1 LNFEFSMQ
9 KELAMAAQGN
19 PDFSQEAVWRP
30 SSRAFLVYYVAIAI
44 AVFGPLINPAVGLP
58 PYVGLAVGLVL
69 LAAVI
74 LGKFGQEYRA
84 TSAGLKRLGFWPA
97 KEENL
102 PWPEVGEIRLQ
113 RGLTQ
118 TLLNVGN
125 VVIHDRQG
133 APRLV
138 WERLADP
145 RGVMSALEAR
155 RAAFSQGS
163 GERAVAG

>member
-1 LNFEFSMQ
+1 
-9 KELAMAAQGN
+9 MAAQGN

-44 AVFGPLINPAVGLP
+44 AVFGPLINPEVGLP
-58 PYVGLAVGLVL
+58 PWLGLMAGIML

-84 TSAGLKRLGFWPA
+84 TSGGLKRLGHWPA
-97 KEENL
+97 KEETL

-125 VVIHDRQG
+125 VVICDKQG
-133 APRLV
+133 APRINF
-138 WERLADP
+138 ERLADP
-145 RGVMSALEAR
+145 HGVKDALEAR
-155 RAAFSQGS
+155 RAAFSQG
-163 GERAVAG
+163 